1 MEKSKNQQQNPNKK
15 IKTKG
20 SVYIPG
26 GLRDVLMGSS
36 KETKQN
42 KS

>member
-26 GLRDVLMGSS
+26 GLEVCDGIIKRDQ
-36 KETKQN
+36 TK
-42 KS
+42 